1 MSSVDVKPPRKA
13 TIKDFLVPDLDWEKG
28 DLLVVAYWARQI
40 VSVVVGVLFGVV
52 GFTGIVALAAYALM
66 SVAVVHVYLT
76 SILKIDATD
85 YGSDGDLVK
94 EGFMSGLATFLFLW
108 ISVYSFLL

>member
-1 MSSVDVKPPRKA
+1 
-13 TIKDFLVPDLDWEKG
+13 
-28 DLLVVAYWARQI
+28 
-40 VSVVVGVLFGVV
+40 
-52 GFTGIVALAAYALM
+52 M

-94 EGFMSGLATFLFLW
+94 EGFMSGLATFLVRSLVEQPTQLNSPELFPPTPLFYGLQFLW